1 MASSATPHLTPASL
15 FTKQAESD
23 TLRLRAYNRIL
34 SAVHGRIKLVAARP
48 TGEQMC
54 HYDFPE
60 WVPGCPRFEVKD
72 CILFVAAILRQEGF
86 TIIYMSPNRL
96 LISWKDQ
103 AMRYFQEESPIRQA
117 IESAGTRGT
126 RPSVSEVPK
135 SAMKGAKKS
144 TAGYQ
149 PVSDE
154 MTDRLIGVESKKRA
168 AITFI

>member
-1 MASSATPHLTPASL
+1 MTSTIPPRLTPASL

-48 TGEQMC
+48 TSEQMC

-117 IESAGTRGT
+117 IESAGRGSQT
-126 RPSVSEVPK
+126 PIAEVPK
-135 SAMKGAKKS
+135 SAIKSSSKKS

-154 MTDRLIGVESKKRA
+154 MTDRLIGIDNKKRA